1 MIFSFSGLF
10 LYFIIATK
18 GRGVHILKPGSKRRR
33 TQVDMQAQLEFED
46 IIQADSAANASKIKD
61 QSEQIQ
67 ILEAQL

>member
-1 MIFSFSGLF
+1 MYSLIFW
-10 LYFIIATK
+10 IVKTATK
-18 GRGVHILKPGSKRRR
+18 GRGVHILKSGSKRRR
-33 TQVDMQAQLEFED
+33 TQVEMQAKLEYED

>member
-1 MIFSFSGLF
+1 M
-10 LYFIIATK
+10 YFIIATK